1 MFKVL
6 NCANG
11 PSFEKYKILDVNEVL
26 LGSFD
31 SYTEENV
38 SWQWEHIEPDNER
51 NVIDPSPLFMA
62 PRWKKD
68 CSGTNTEVVMML
80 ATAAVGKRKRNRLP
94 IFPIP
99 FLINISFQYFT

>member
-11 PSFEKYKILDVNEVL
+11 PSFEKYRILDVNEVL

-38 SWQWEHIEPDNER
+38 SWQWEHIEADNER

-62 PRWKKD
+62 PRWQKD

-99 FLINISFQYFT
+99 FLINISFQYFK